1 MTALKIDLVTTHLM
15 APHAHGF
22 HPKNIAVL
30 HETVSSDAVGIRDIS
45 DIERYLAS
53 KDYGIH
59 GMTDKEGHVAWAL
72 GLENAIF
79 WQAGGMNTNSIGIE
93 QVSRVML
100 QSKSNTVRSHI
111 WASRQAQLRATARIL
126 AAWHNAAPTST
137 RSSSRTRCTP
147 ASRPT
152 GTCRSTSVPARGTP
166 TATRRTS
173 AGTTPSSR
181 SSTLRR
187 STPRRGCASPP
198 GTRTY
203 RLQSFCSEKLCT
215 RTTKGPERGPSSW
228 GVMPLIPA

>member
-126 AAWHNAAPTST
+126 AAWHNAAPHIHPLVFSNALHPGVTSHWNVSQHFGASEGHT
-137 RSSSRTRCTP
+137 DCHP
-147 ASRPT
+147 AHLGGYYPILEVINLAKVYAKAGLRF
-152 GTCRSTSVPARGTP
+152 PAGHP
-166 TATRRTS
+166 H
-173 AGTTPSSR
+173 
-181 SSTLRR
+181 L
-187 STPRRGCASPP
+187 
-198 GTRTY
+198 
-203 RLQSFCSEKLCT
+203 
-215 RTTKGPERGPSSW
+215 
-228 GVMPLIPA
+228 